1 MENQRVRLSKS
12 LLKQALLELLKEKGI
27 EEITVYELCRRAQIN
42 RTTFYKYYGSPPA
55 LLNEM
60 VQELFDELE
69 KYLSADERSELSI
82 LRKAVEYLEKE
93 QDKCR
98 VIINSVSDTECSERL
113 FGLPGVLSMFER
125 GIRQPVTD
133 TQKEYLL
140 LFFCQGGYAIIRR
153 WLNRGC
159 REPAEEIAGL
169 LYSIRGSMLQ

>member
-98 VIINSVSDTECSERL
+98 VIINSVSDRECSERL
-113 FGLPGVLSMFER
+113 FGLPGVRSMFER
-125 GIRQPVTD
+125 GIRHPFTD
-133 TQKEYLL
+133 IQKDYLL

-159 REPAEEIAGL
+159 RESAEEIAGL

>member
-82 LRKAVEYLEKE
+82 LRKAVEYLENE

-98 VIINSVSDTECSERL
+98 VIINSVSDRECSERL
-113 FGLPGVLSMFER
+113 FGLPGVRSMFER
-125 GIRQPVTD
+125 GIRHPFTD
-133 TQKEYLL
+133 IQKDYLL

-159 REPAEEIAGL
+159 RESAEEIAGL